1 MAKKTYRDQYWQAWR
16 DRNIQDYLD
25 AHGGEMP
32 YCECGCGN
40 KIENFDGYCVPRR
53 FLKGHFHGSLDSIAM
68 AHKVRRDRS
77 IEVEPF
83 RQAMLK
89 IKERNGW
96 TLRELAEHSG
106 VSKKHLESVMYD
118 KKKKH
123 VTREYAVGVLSRLA
137 GKPVPPS
144 TYQKKR
150 IANITRAERQ
160 SNRHMEDTV
169 L

>member
-1 MAKKTYRDQYWQAWR
+1 MAKKRYRDQYWQAWL
-16 DRNIQDYLD
+16 DRRIQNYLD
-25 AHGGEMP
+25 THDGEMP

-40 KIENFDGYCVPRR
+40 KIENFDGYGVPRR
-53 FLKGHFHGSLDSIAM
+53 FLKTHNTGSLENIAL
-68 AHKVRRDRS
+68 AHQVRRERS

-83 RQAMLK
+83 RQAMMK
-89 IKERNGW
+89 IKESKGW

-106 VSKKHLESVMYD
+106 VSQKHLESVMYD
-118 KKKKH
+118 KNKKH
-123 VTREYAVGVLSRLA
+123 VTKDYAVGVLSRLA
-137 GKPVPPS
+137 GKAMPPS

-150 IANITRAERQ
+150 MASMAKAERE